1 MTKKKQKPG
10 ASKKI
15 ENLDQ
20 SEIVEEKFQE
30 TADSALLEKGTAL
43 ASDKKTS
50 KSGTRKEKKLA
61 KKTAHKAKPLRTRAL
76 IKAAK
81 ITFIYI
87 PILIIISL
95 GALLFF
101 SWFYL
106 TPPVVE
112 KIAKN
117 SFGSVSHGTL
127 DLKVEKFNLYSGFV
141 INNIVVRSGED
152 FARAKVFEMEKAVFD
167 YSFFR
172 IFTGSIRIPEVGLYS
187 PRVYLKEQKGVWNV
201 ASLMKESK
209 KDPAE
214 KDEPDSKEEAK
225 SSSDKKPGGDIN
237 LPIAV
242 DLLFKFI
249 LKDLNVF
256 VKSESFTAEM
266 KGLSFNAGV
275 EIPPF
280 KTIPLSVEAVRLL
293 KTMKFE
299 LNPQNTM
306 TLTYNSG
313 GVSTNPDLTLMWKLV
328 FQNTESKEFYSQMKI
343 GSSGM
348 PVRLQNKHL
357 APLNFMVSY
366 DMIYN
371 PGSDILSINDFSI
384 TFKDSCWLKLA
395 GNVKS
400 VTENQFLNITMKESL
415 IPLAD
420 LYPYYVTLTEDRT
433 IRFGGN
439 VSLYPLDVTGIVTSP
454 NVKGAIA
461 MRNLSFRNPKLEMS
475 IPVVNLNYSASTAGT
490 SMGIGTELKIPQI
503 SYTVQGSRSGN
514 NGLILKSD
522 ITALDNFDR
531 VIVNSLVFDV
541 YNPEGH
547 KSALYMDMK
556 GDVSLADDIKGTV
569 DITKLRLVTAPL
581 SEMLPGRFRKI
592 MASIPLK
599 QQVDL
604 KIKSNFSLGQNI
616 TDADL
621 TLLGQVPDF
630 DINDL
635 KLEAAVSQNN
645 KAQRVDIK
653 KFALGSASM
662 NLALKASGM
671 VELKKSPISNSDIK
685 VSLELN
691 NPVMQSVAGPW
702 MTSGKVR
709 LEAFMKG
716 DLEKGKAS
724 GNMIFDKFNL
734 KNDEEKLSVESMNM
748 NFPFEYAFTPAK
760 GEKSSISITQDLV
773 LDTSRFKPEP
783 NFTIKSV
790 KAKHPV
796 RDISYEYMKD
806 LTSHIIFK
814 NNVFSLTDLRA
825 GVMGGSLY
833 GRSVIFNLADFNTEN
848 MEFNLVVDGN
858 NIDIGRLDNPDPA
871 AKSSEAELSFNA
883 NFSGKGLNI
892 EKELTATGSIS
903 IYKIGQD
910 FANRLM
916 KGLSEEQGKS
926 KLGAPVQWLVD
937 NALGIKGFDFRLDR
951 GLVYATV
958 TFQRRGLSILGTVDK
973 SRVDF
978 ERIPIQEY
986 LRKVAEVK

>member
-10 ASKKI
+10 TSKKT

-20 SEIVEEKFQE
+20 PKVVEEKFEE
-30 TADSALLEKGTAL
+30 TADSALPGNGVASS
-43 ASDKKTS
+43 SDKKAS
-50 KSGTRKEKKLA
+50 KPGTRKEKKLA
-61 KKTAHKAKPLRTRAL
+61 KKTAHKAKPLGKRAL
-76 IKAAK
+76 IKIAK
-81 ITFIYI
+81 TMFIYI
-87 PILIIISL
+87 PIAIIISL

-101 SWFYL
+101 SWLYL

-112 KIAKN
+112 KLAKN
-117 SFGSVSHGTL
+117 SFSSVSHGTL
-127 DLKVEKFNLYSGFV
+127 DLKVEKFNLYRGFV

-187 PRVYLKEQKGVWNV
+187 PRVYLKEQNGIWNV
-201 ASLMKESK
+201 TSLMKEGK
-209 KDPAE
+209 
-214 KDEPDSKEEAK
+214 KDEPDSKEEVK
-225 SSSDKKPGGDIN
+225 SSSDKKPGGGIN

-256 VKSESFTAEM
+256 VKSESFNAEM

-293 KTMKFE
+293 KTMKVE

-313 GVSTNPDLTLMWKLV
+313 GISTNPDLTLMWKLV

-357 APLNFMVSY
+357 APLKFMVSY

-371 PGSDILSINDFSI
+371 PGSDILSIHDFSI

-439 VSLYPLDVTGIVTSP
+439 VSLYPLDVTGTVTSP

-461 MRNLSFRNPKLEMS
+461 MRNLSFRNPKLEVS
-475 IPVVNLNYSASTAGT
+475 VPVLNFNYLANTAGT
-490 SMGIGTELKIPQI
+490 SMGIETELKIPHI
-503 SYTVQGSRSGN
+503 GYTVQGSRSGN
-514 NGLILKSD
+514 NSLLLKSD
-522 ITALDNFDR
+522 LTALDNFDR
-531 VIVNSLVFDV
+531 VVVNSLVLDI
-541 YNPEGH
+541 YNPDGH

-556 GDVSLADDIKGTV
+556 GNVFLADDVKGTV

-592 MASIPLK
+592 MAGVPLK
-599 QQVDL
+599 QEVDL
-604 KIKSNFSLGQNI
+604 KIKSNFNLGENI
-616 TDADL
+616 TDGDL
-621 TLLGQVPDF
+621 TLLGQIPDF

-635 KLEAAVSQNN
+635 KLEAAVSHNN

-671 VELKKSPISNSDIK
+671 VELKKEPISNSDMK

-691 NPVMQSVAGPW
+691 NPLMQSVAGPW

-716 DLEKGKAS
+716 DLEKGKAN

-734 KNDEEKLSVESMNM
+734 KNDDEKLSVESMNM

-760 GEKSSISITQDLV
+760 REKSSISITQDLV
-773 LDTSRFKPEP
+773 LDTSRFRPEP

-796 RDISYEYMKD
+796 RDVSYEYMKD
-806 LTSHIIFK
+806 FTSHIIFK

-833 GRSVIFNLADFNTEN
+833 GRSILFNLADFNTEN
-848 MEFNLVVDGN
+848 MEFNLVADGN

-883 NFSGKGLNI
+883 NFSGKGLNV

-926 KLGAPVQWLVD
+926 KLGTPVQWLID